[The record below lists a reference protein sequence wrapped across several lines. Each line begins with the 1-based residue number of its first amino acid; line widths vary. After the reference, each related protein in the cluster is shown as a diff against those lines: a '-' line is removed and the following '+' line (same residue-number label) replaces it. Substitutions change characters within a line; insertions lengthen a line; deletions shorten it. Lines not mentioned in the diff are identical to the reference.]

1 MQRKRLRRS
10 LASVVAVAIV
20 ALAMPAQAAV
30 VDDPAFARGPL
41 DLRRLRAEKHDAGAP
56 IDLTMLTYGKWRAR
70 LLDVDGPNRIS
81 VLFNTDRTGG
91 ADFIGEIF
99 FRDGHLW
106 MRVERRGGTFVRTIR
121 VYHPTRSSVRA
132 TIPRAFPI
140 RTATRGSRPPRSTRR
155 RPVPVRRPPGTASR
169 IAAGSSSLPARNNP
183 GDDVAYDRAQ
193 GVRRGACRPDP

>member
-10 LASVVAVAIV
+10 LVSVVVVAIA

-41 DLRRLRAEKHDAGAP
+41 DLKRLQADKHDAGAP
-56 IDLTMLTYGKWRAR
+56 IHLTILTYGRWSAR

-99 FRDGHLW
+99 FREGDLW
-106 MRVERRGGTFVRTIR
+106 MRVERRDGTFVRTIR

-132 TIPRAFPI
+132 TIPRGLPNPDGNSWLAVTEEYTTPTGPCSQTCQDRI
-140 RTATRGSRPPRSTRR
+140 PDRGWLKLT
-155 RPVPVRRPPGTASR
+155 PGS
-169 IAAGSSSLPARNNP
+169 
-183 GDDVAYDRAQ
+183 
-193 GVRRGACRPDP
+193 